1 MLQYYKCNIIQ
12 ALPKFSYQN
21 IFPYLEGFFTS
32 TTYVV
37 LNIVNS
43 TFVTFLLIEKF
54 LHVSRCWVVRAL
66 VLWVTKSLKFPHYH
80 SEYCHT
86 LILLRIV
93 QQQSASGISSYLT
106 FRCYHFEKL
115 WVHEKSNDDITAVP
129 SVQMSII
136 KRIKCSANNSRLQW
150 MSSSCTF
157 PSLSPLV
164 LPEDYQCTYGTTLR
178 RIRLPSKRYGL
189 GKEHP
194 SQPPSQASP
203 SEA

>member
-1 MLQYYKCNIIQ
+1 MFHLNFTSSFPQSWGLSENDYKPEHYCKNASVLQVQYYSSI
-12 ALPKFSYQN
+12 AKFSYQN

-54 LHVSRCWVVRAL
+54 LHVSRCWGVRAL

-86 LILLRIV
+86 LILLSIRIV

-115 WVHEKSNDDITAVP
+115 WVPCPWE
-129 SVQMSII
+129 VQWRHHCGSI
-136 KRIKCSANNSRLQW
+136 SANEYHQKDQ
-150 MSSSCTF
+150 M
-157 PSLSPLV
+157 
-164 LPEDYQCTYGTTLR
+164 
-178 RIRLPSKRYGL
+178 L
-189 GKEHP
+189 G
-194 SQPPSQASP
+194 
-203 SEA
+203 